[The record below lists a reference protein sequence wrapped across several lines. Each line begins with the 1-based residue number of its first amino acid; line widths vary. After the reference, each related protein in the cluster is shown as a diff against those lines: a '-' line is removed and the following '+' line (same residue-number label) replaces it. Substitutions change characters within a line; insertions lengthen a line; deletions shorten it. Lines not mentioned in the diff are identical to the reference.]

1 MAFTGLNWQHVK
13 STFWEA
19 NKMIDSMVTMI
30 AGHSGS
36 REGSADSRQSSSSSD
51 GALVA
56 TPGGKL
62 VLLKRKSDDE
72 EDEQDGSAIS
82 KKRCK
87 ELTEDMKNESSSSLE
102 SNNEAEDAKGS
113 IRFLSS
119 LTNVLTRPLQKPVP
133 TFKGDD
139 EWAPKE
145 MDEIAEFPLELCEK
159 YKKLHPNAEAP
170 KKFKLVNGEFSVVA
184 STEALAKE
192 AAARMAEQSS
202 PRGHKK
208 EDSREEKLTKNE
220 LTDNEDKQKKK
231 EKDFRAKEEEEAKKG
246 DKPLYH
252 LAITL
257 YNEENAR
264 FVMSLF
270 RSHKLADVVAL
281 CERCRENPELF
292 RVFPKS
298 KAQEQDLPEEK
309 HHEENLVFRIG
320 HDKYV
325 NIKEYLH
332 LIFNELRDNM
342 TWKSVH
348 ISSKIGLLEFFENL
362 KPHKI
367 KKYLNVIVQPEGLS
381 PLMIAIQNDQQETVR
396 WMLEHGA
403 DINTMTSDGQN
414 VLHVAA
420 TLSSGEMLKILWEV
434 KKCNEMLNK
443 MDSNGCTPAYIAL
456 TNACI
461 MNCQTLRGFGGTI
474 QSSESTQTVTPIIGA
489 MKRGKLD
496 EASLH
501 KMLEMKPDGL
511 TETEP
516 TTGNTVVHCAVNKKT
531 LILLM
536 EKFLDKI
543 DPEARNALHQTP
555 LHTFVIKDE
564 LGLVMT
570 LCAYG
575 VDKDAQDINGNT
587 PLHCAVTRGN
597 TEIARML
604 LCLGAKPDIKNKF
617 KESPRHI
624 ASRLSE
630 KEAKMDIVRALVI
643 CGAPACDDG
652 FVGCAFGCMHN
663 KGLTSCKTQLG
674 SSSSDEQSMEER
686 VKDIHVSDTAA
697 TAPYEFVLDPDTHL
711 VEEAYAERNETRAF
725 PHEEAL
731 KRVKNKLKE
740 LVEKK
745 KTSNVINV
753 LGLDG
758 GGIRGLVTVQMLIC
772 LEAYL
777 DRPLID
783 YFDWIGATSTGCYIM
798 STLMTGGSLRAA
810 QQYYLMFKD
819 QLFDSWTRPYDTKTL
834 ETFIRRAF
842 GADRLMGDIKYPRFF
857 CTTVRADTFP
867 VQLDLARNY
876 RLPISDK
883 ENNDLGFTD
892 PNELSMWRA
901 VRRSSAAPTYFSA
914 SEGKF
919 IDGGMI
925 SNNPILD
932 LMSEVCF
939 WNTTCQKMNLPDKI
953 VDIGCVLSV
962 GTGIT
967 PICPVDPSVFEMNDW
982 LGMLRGIKNLSLVVI
997 DQATATEGAP
1007 ITRSRSWCHSLGI
1020 PYYRLNAPI
1029 FKDVILDTNDDSDLA
1044 KIMWDSV
1051 VYSHTHKKDFQE
1063 LADLLRAVGTVDER
1077 KELLKI

>member
-1 MAFTGLNWQHVK
+1 MAFTGLGWQHVK
-13 STFWEA
+13 STLWEA

-30 AGHSGS
+30 AGKSES
-36 REGSADSRQSSSSSD
+36 RESSADSRASGSSSD
-51 GALVA
+51 GAIVAGPNGRLV
-56 TPGGKL
+56 
-62 VLLKRKSDDE
+62 VLKRKSTDDE
-72 EDEQDGSAIS
+72 AEPDGQAQS
-82 KKRCK
+82 KKLRP
-87 ELTEDMKNESSSSLE
+87 EQKNESSASLE
-102 SNNEAEDAKGS
+102 SASEAEDARGS

-119 LTNVLTRPLQKPVP
+119 LTNVLMNPKKEESTY
-133 TFKGDD
+133 KGDD
-139 EWAPKE
+139 EWVPKD
-145 MDEIAEFPLELCEK
+145 MDEIAEFPQEICDR
-159 YKKLHPNAEAP
+159 YKKVHPNVEAP
-170 KKFKLVNGEFSVVA
+170 KKYKLVNGEFSVVA
-184 STEALAKE
+184 SSEMLSKE
-192 AAARMAEQSS
+192 INSRMSETT
-202 PRGHKK
+202 PKHHKK

-220 LTDNEDKQKKK
+220 LTDNEDPKKKK
-231 EKDFRAKEEEEAKKG
+231 EKEVQEEEEAKN
-246 DKPLYH
+246 KPLYH

-257 YNEENAR
+257 YNEKNEKY
-264 FVMSLF
+264 FLSLF

-292 RVFPKS
+292 RVFPK
-298 KAQEQDLPEEK
+298 
-309 HHEENLVFRIG
+309 N
-320 HDKYV
+320 V

-348 ISSKIGLLEFFENL
+348 ISSKIGLLEFFENM
-362 KPHKI
+362 KEHKL
-367 KKYLNVIVQPEGLS
+367 KKYLNLIVQPEGLS

-396 WMLEHGA
+396 WMLKHGA
-403 DINTMTSDGQN
+403 DISIMTSEGQN

-420 TLSSGEMLKILWEV
+420 TLSSGEMLKILWEA
-434 KKCNEMLNK
+434 KQCEDMLNK

-461 MNCQTLRGFGGTI
+461 MNCQLLRGFGGTI
-474 QSSESTQTVTPIIGA
+474 QSSDSKQTATPIIGA
-489 MKRGKLD
+489 MKRGKVD
-496 EASLH
+496 EASLK
-501 KMLEMKPDGL
+501 KMLEMKPDGM

-516 TTGNTVVHCAVNKKT
+516 TTGNTVLHSVVNKKS

-536 EKFLDKI
+536 EIFRDQI
-543 DPEARNALHQTP
+543 DPEARNALQQTP

-604 LCLGAKPDIKNKF
+604 LCLGAKPDIKNRY
-617 KESPRHI
+617 KESPRHM
-624 ASRLSE
+624 AARLSE
-630 KEAKMDIVRALVI
+630 KEAKMDIVRALII
-643 CGAPACDDG
+643 CGAPACDAG

-663 KGLTSCKTQLG
+663 RGLTSCKTQLG
-674 SSSSDEQSMEER
+674 SSSSDEQSMEDR
-686 VKDIHVSDTAA
+686 VKDIHVSENAA
-697 TAPYEFVLDPDTHL
+697 TAGYEFVLDPDTQL

-731 KRVKNKLKE
+731 KRVKEKLKH
-740 LVEKK
+740 LAEKK

-772 LEAYL
+772 LENYL

-783 YFDWIGATSTGCYIM
+783 YFDWIGATSTGCYVM
-798 STLMTGGSLRAA
+798 STMITGGSLRNA

-819 QLFDSWTRPYDTKTL
+819 QLFDSWTRPYDTKVL
-834 ETFIRRAF
+834 ETFIKRAF
-842 GADRLMGDIKYPRFF
+842 GADRLMADIKYPRFF

-892 PNELSMWRA
+892 PNDLSMWRA

-925 SNNPILD
+925 SNNPVLD
-932 LMSEVCF
+932 LMSEICF

-953 VDIGCVLSV
+953 VDVGCVLSV

-1051 VYSHTHKKDFQE
+1051 VYAHTHKKDFQE
-1063 LADLLRAVGTVDER
+1063 LADLLKVVGTVEER
-1077 KELLKI
+1077 KKLLKI

>member
-1 MAFTGLNWQHVK
+1 MAFTGLNWEHVK

-30 AGHSGS
+30 AGSSGS
-36 REGSADSRQSSSSSD
+36 REGSADSRSSGSSSD
-51 GALVA
+51 GAIVA
-56 TPGGKL
+56 GPGGRL
-62 VLLKRKSDDE
+62 VVLKRKSADEDDS
-72 EDEQDGSAIS
+72 DGAALS
-82 KKRCK
+82 KKMC
-87 ELTEDMKNESSSSLE
+87 TENNDSQSDLSSS
-102 SNNEAEDAKGS
+102 EAEDTKGS

-119 LTNVLTRPLQKPVP
+119 LTNVIIRPSQKPAP
-133 TFKGDD
+133 TYAGAD
-139 EWAPKE
+139 EWVPKE
-145 MDEIAEFPLELCEK
+145 MEEIAEFPIESVDK
-159 YKKLHPNAEAP
+159 YKKVHPNAEAP
-170 KKFKLVNGEFSVVA
+170 KKFMLVNGEFSVVA
-184 STEALAKE
+184 SLEKLTEEMNIRAS
-192 AAARMAEQSS
+192 EQNS
-202 PRGHKK
+202 PRQHKHQ
-208 EDSREEKLTKNE
+208 DSREEKLTKNE
-220 LTDNEDKQKKK
+220 LTDNEDPKKKK
-231 EKDFRAKEEEEAKKG
+231 EKEDKEEEENKKG
-246 DKPLYH
+246 DKVLYH

-257 YNEENAR
+257 FNEENKKY
-264 FVMSLF
+264 VMSLY

-292 RVFPKS
+292 RVFPK
-298 KAQEQDLPEEK
+298 
-309 HHEENLVFRIG
+309 N
-320 HDKYV
+320 V

-348 ISSKIGLLEFFENL
+348 ISSKIGLLEFFENM
-362 KPHKI
+362 KEHKL
-367 KKYLNVIVQPEGLS
+367 KKYLNLIVQPEGLS
-381 PLMIAIQNDQQETVR
+381 PLMIAIQNDQQKTVK

-420 TLSSGEMLKILWEV
+420 TISNGEILKILWETN
-434 KKCNEMLNK
+434 KCNEMVNK
-443 MDSNGCTPAYIAL
+443 ADANGSTPAYTAI
-456 TNACI
+456 TNACV
-461 MNCQTLRGFGGTI
+461 MNCHMLRGHGGAL
-474 QSSESTQTVTPIIGA
+474 QSTESPTTVYPFIGA

-496 EASLH
+496 EASLK

-516 TTGNTVVHCAVNKKT
+516 TTGNTVIHSAINKRS

-536 EKFLDKI
+536 EKFRDQT
-543 DPEARNALHQTP
+543 DPEARNALQQTP

-575 VDKDAQDINGNT
+575 VDKNAQDINGNT

-604 LCLGAKPDIKNKF
+604 LCLGAKPDIKNRY

-624 ASRLSE
+624 AARLSE
-630 KEAKMDIVRALVI
+630 KEAKMDIVRALII

-652 FVGCAFGCMHN
+652 FIGCAFGCMH
-663 KGLTSCKTQLG
+663 KTGLTSCKTQLG
-674 SSSSDEQSMEER
+674 SSSSDEQSMEDR
-686 VKDIHVSDTAA
+686 VKDIHVSDHAA
-697 TAPYEFVLDPDTHL
+697 SAPYEFVLDPDTQL

-731 KRVKNKLKE
+731 RRVKEKLKE

-772 LEAYL
+772 LENYL
-777 DRPLID
+777 DRPLVD

-798 STLMTGGSLRAA
+798 STMITGGSLRDA
-810 QQYYLMFKD
+810 QNYYLMFKD

-834 ETFIRRAF
+834 EMFIQRAF
-842 GADRLMGDIKYPRFF
+842 GADRFMSDIKYPRFF

-876 RLPISDK
+876 RLPISEK
-883 ENNDLGFTD
+883 ENHDLGFGD
-892 PNELSMWRA
+892 PKELSMWRA

-914 SEGKF
+914 SEGKY

-925 SNNPILD
+925 SNNPVLD
-932 LMSEVCF
+932 LMSEICF
-939 WNTTCQKMNLPDKI
+939 WNTTCQKMKLPDKM

-982 LGMLRGIKNLSLVVI
+982 FGMLRGIKNLSLVVI

-1029 FKDVILDTNDDSDLA
+1029 FKDVILDTNDDSELA

-1063 LADLLRAVGTVDER
+1063 LADLLKAVGTVDER
-1077 KELLKI
+1077 KDHLII

>member
-1 MAFTGLNWQHVK
+1 
-13 STFWEA
+13 
-19 NKMIDSMVTMI
+19 MVTMI
-30 AGHSGS
+30 AGSSGS
-36 REGSADSRQSSSSSD
+36 REGSADSRSSGSSSD

-56 TPGGKL
+56 APGGKL
-62 VLLKRKSDDE
+62 IMLKRKSDEDE
-72 EDEQDGSAIS
+72 EDGSAQS
-82 KKRCK
+82 KKACI
-87 ELTEDMKNESSSSLE
+87 ENDSASECS
-102 SNNEAEDAKGS
+102 EAEDARGS

-119 LTNVLTRPLQKPVP
+119 LTNVIIKPLKKPKP
-133 TFKGDD
+133 TYSGDD
-139 EWAPKE
+139 EWVPKE
-145 MDEIAEFPLELCEK
+145 MEEIAEFPTELIDK
-159 YKKLHPNAEAP
+159 YKKVHPNVEAP
-170 KKFKLVNGEFSVVA
+170 QKFKLVNGEFSVVA
-184 STEALAKE
+184 SMQKLTEEMALRTQE
-192 AAARMAEQSS
+192 NS
-202 PRGHKK
+202 PRQHKHH
-208 EDSREEKLTKNE
+208 DSREERLTKNE
-220 LTDNEDKQKKK
+220 LTDNEDQKKK
-231 EKDFRAKEEEEAKKG
+231 KEREAKEEEEAKKG
-246 DKPLYH
+246 DKVLYH

-257 YNEENAR
+257 FNEKNEKY
-264 FVMSLF
+264 VMTLF

-292 RVFPKS
+292 RVFPK
-298 KAQEQDLPEEK
+298 
-309 HHEENLVFRIG
+309 N
-320 HDKYV
+320 V

-332 LIFNELRDNM
+332 LIFMELRDNM

-348 ISSKIGLLEFFENL
+348 ISSKIGLLEFFENM
-362 KPHKI
+362 KEHKL
-367 KKYLNVIVQPEGLS
+367 KKYLNLIVQPEGLS

-403 DINTMTSDGQN
+403 DINTVTADGQN

-420 TLSSGEMLKILWEV
+420 TISNGEILKILWETN
-434 KKCNEMLNK
+434 KCETMINK
-443 MDSNGCTPAYIAL
+443 TDANGSTPAYSAFSSACITNWQMLRGHGGAL
-456 TNACI
+456 QSTESTTNA
-461 MNCQTLRGFGGTI
+461 
-474 QSSESTQTVTPIIGA
+474 TPFIGA

-496 EASLH
+496 EASLK
-501 KMLEMKPDGL
+501 KMLEQKPDGL

-516 TTGNTVVHCAVNKKT
+516 TTGNTVIHSATNKKC

-536 EKFLDKI
+536 EKFRDQT
-543 DPEARNALHQTP
+543 DPEARNALQQTP
-555 LHTFVIKDE
+555 LHSFVIRDE

-587 PLHCAVTRGN
+587 PLHCAVTRGH

-604 LCLGAKPDIKNKF
+604 LCLGAKPDIKNRHR
-617 KESPRHI
+617 ESPRHI
-624 ASRLSE
+624 AARLTE
-630 KEAKMDIVRALVI
+630 KEAKMDIVRALII
-643 CGAPACDDG
+643 CGAPACDEG
-652 FVGCAFGCMHN
+652 FIGCAFGCMH
-663 KGLTSCKTQLG
+663 KRGLTSCQTQLG

-686 VKDIHVSDTAA
+686 VKDIHVSENAA
-697 TAPYEFVLDPDTHL
+697 SAPYEFVLDPDTQL
-711 VEEAYAERNETRAF
+711 VEEAYAERSETRAY

-740 LVEKK
+740 LIEKK

-772 LEAYL
+772 LENYL

-798 STLMTGGSLRAA
+798 STLMTGGSLRNA

-819 QLFDSWTRPYDTKTL
+819 QLFDSWTRPYDTKIL
-834 ETFIRRAF
+834 ETFIKRAF
-842 GADRLMGDIKYPRFF
+842 GGEKMMGDIKYPRFF

-876 RLPISDK
+876 RLPISEK

-892 PNELSMWRA
+892 PKELSMWRA

-925 SNNPILD
+925 SNNPVLD
-932 LMSEVCF
+932 LMSEICF
-939 WNTTCQKMNLPDKI
+939 WNTTCQKQELPDKI
-953 VDIGCVLSV
+953 VDVGCVLSV

-1029 FKDVILDTNDDSDLA
+1029 FKDVILDTNDDYDLA

-1063 LADLLRAVGTVDER
+1063 LAELLKTVGTVDER
-1077 KELLKI
+1077 KEHLKI

>member
-1 MAFTGLNWQHVK
+1 MAFTGLNWEHVK
-13 STFWEA
+13 NTFLGA
-19 NKMIDSMVTMI
+19 NKMIDSMVNMI
-30 AGHSGS
+30 AGGSGS
-36 REGSADSRQSSSSSD
+36 RESSAESRSSGSSSD
-51 GALVA
+51 GAIVA
-56 TPGGKL
+56 APGGRL
-62 VLLKRKSDDE
+62 VVLKRKSTD
-72 EDEQDGSAIS
+72 EDEPDGAAQS
-82 KKRCK
+82 KKLCP
-87 ELTEDMKNESSSSLE
+87 ENEPSSESSSD
-102 SNNEAEDAKGS
+102 AEDSRGS

-119 LTNVLTRPLQKPVP
+119 LTNVIIKPLTKTIP
-133 TFKGDD
+133 TYKGDD
-139 EWAPKE
+139 EWAPQD
-145 MDEIAEFPLELCEK
+145 MDEIAEFPLESVEK
-159 YKKLHPNAEAP
+159 YKKVHPNVEAP

-184 STEALAKE
+184 SLETLTKDMN
-192 AAARMAEQSS
+192 ARMSES
-202 PRGHKK
+202 KK

-220 LTDNEDKQKKK
+220 LTDNEDPKKKK
-231 EKDFRAKEEEEAKKG
+231 ERDSRAKEEEEEKNKA
-246 DKPLYH
+246 LYH

-257 YNEENAR
+257 FNEKNEKY
-264 FVMSLF
+264 VMSLF

-292 RVFPKS
+292 RVFPK
-298 KAQEQDLPEEK
+298 
-309 HHEENLVFRIG
+309 N
-320 HDKYV
+320 V

-332 LIFNELRDNM
+332 LLFQELRDNM

-348 ISSKIGLLEFFENL
+348 ISSKIGLIEFFENM
-362 KPHKI
+362 KEHKL
-367 KKYLNVIVQPEGLS
+367 KKYLNLIVQPEGLS

-420 TLSSGEMLKILWEV
+420 TLSTGDMLKILWETN
-434 KKCNEMLNK
+434 KCETMLNK
-443 MDSNGCTPAYIAL
+443 MDSNGCTPAYVAL

-474 QSSESTQTVTPIIGA
+474 QSSESGQAVTPIIGA

-496 EASLH
+496 EAALK
-501 KMLEMKPDGL
+501 KMLELKPDGL

-516 TTGNTVVHCAVNKKT
+516 TTGNTVIHSAVNKKS

-536 EKFLDKI
+536 EKFRDQT

-555 LHTFVIKDE
+555 LHTFVIKEE

-597 TEIARML
+597 TEIVRML
-604 LCLGAKPDIKNKF
+604 LCLGAKPDMKNRY

-624 ASRLSE
+624 AARLSE
-630 KEAKMDIVRALVI
+630 KEAKMDIVRALII
-643 CGAPACDDG
+643 CGAPACDEG
-652 FVGCAFGCMHN
+652 FIGCAFGCMHN
-663 KGLTSCKTQLG
+663 RGLTSCKTQLG

-686 VKDIHVSDTAA
+686 VKDIHVSDNAA
-697 TAPYEFVLDPDTHL
+697 SAPYEFVLDPDTQL
-711 VEEAYAERNETRAF
+711 VEEAYAERSETRAF
-725 PHEEAL
+725 PHEAAL
-731 KRVKNKLKE
+731 KRVKDKLKE

-772 LEAYL
+772 LENYL
-777 DRPLID
+777 DRPLVD
-783 YFDWIGATSTGCYIM
+783 YFDWIAGTSTGCYIM
-798 STLMTGGSLRAA
+798 STLLTGGSLRSA

-819 QLFDSWTRPYDTKTL
+819 QLFDSWTRPYDTRIL
-834 ETFIRRAF
+834 ETFIKRAF
-842 GADRLMGDIKYPRFF
+842 GGDRLMSDIKYPRFF

-876 RLPISDK
+876 QLPVSEK

-892 PNELSMWRA
+892 PKELSVWRA

-914 SEGKF
+914 SEGKY

-925 SNNPILD
+925 SNNPTLD
-932 LMSEVCF
+932 LMSEICF
-939 WNTTCQKMNLPDKI
+939 WNTSCQKAECPERM
-953 VDIGCVLSV
+953 VDVGCVLSV

-1007 ITRSRSWCHSLGI
+1007 ITRSRSWCHSLGY

-1029 FKDVILDTNDDSDLA
+1029 FKDVILDTNDDSELA

-1063 LADLLRAVGTVDER
+1063 LADLLKAVGPVDER

>member
-1 MAFTGLNWQHVK
+1 MAFTGLNWDHVK
-13 STFWEA
+13 STFLGA
-19 NKMIDSMVTMI
+19 NKLIGSMVNMV
-30 AGHSGS
+30 SGGSDS
-36 REGSADSRQSSSSSD
+36 RESSADSRSSGSSSD
-51 GALVA
+51 GAIVA
-56 TPGGKL
+56 APGGRL
-62 VLLKRKSDDE
+62 VVLKRKSTDE
-72 EDEQDGSAIS
+72 DMQDGAAQS
-82 KKRCK
+82 KKICP
-87 ELTEDMKNESSSSLE
+87 ESESSS
-102 SNNEAEDAKGS
+102 EASSDVEDAKGS

-119 LTNVLTRPLQKPVP
+119 LTNVIIKPLSKPVP
-133 TFKGDD
+133 TYKGDD
-139 EWAPKE
+139 EWAPKD
-145 MDEIAEFPLELCEK
+145 MDEIAEFPLESVEK
-159 YKKLHPNAEAP
+159 YKKVHPNVEAP

-184 STEALAKE
+184 SLETLTKE
-192 AAARMAEQSS
+192 LNARMSENS
-202 PRGHKK
+202 PKHHKK

-220 LTDNEDKQKKK
+220 LTDNEDPKKKK
-231 EKDFRAKEEEEAKKG
+231 EKQAKEEEEAMKG
-246 DKPLYH
+246 DKTLYH

-257 YNEENAR
+257 FNEKNEKY
-264 FVMSLF
+264 VMSLF

-292 RVFPKS
+292 RVFPRDVS
-298 KAQEQDLPEEK
+298 
-309 HHEENLVFRIG
+309 
-320 HDKYV
+320 
-325 NIKEYLH
+325 IKEYLH
-332 LIFNELRDNM
+332 LLFQELRDNM

-348 ISSKIGLLEFFENL
+348 ISSKIGLIEFFENM
-362 KPHKI
+362 KEHKL
-367 KKYLNVIVQPEGLS
+367 KKYLNLIVQPEGLS

-396 WMLEHGA
+396 WMLDHGA
-403 DINTMTSDGQN
+403 EINTMTSDGQN

-420 TLSSGEMLKILWEV
+420 TLSSGEMLKILWETN
-434 KKCNEMLNK
+434 KCESMLNK
-443 MDSNGCTPAYIAL
+443 MDSNGCTPAYVAL

-461 MNCQTLRGFGGTI
+461 MNCQMLRGFGGTI
-474 QSSESTQTVTPIIGA
+474 QSSESNQAVTPIIGA

-496 EASLH
+496 EASLK

-511 TETEP
+511 SEKEP
-516 TTGNTVVHCAVNKKT
+516 TTGNTVIHSAVNKKS

-536 EKFLDKI
+536 EKFRDQT

-555 LHTFVIKDE
+555 LHAFVIKED

-597 TEIARML
+597 TEITRML
-604 LCLGAKPDIKNKF
+604 LCLGAKPDIKNRY

-624 ASRLSE
+624 AARLSE
-630 KEAKMDIVRALVI
+630 QEAKMDIVRALII

-652 FVGCAFGCMHN
+652 FIGCAFGCMHN
-663 KGLTSCKTQLG
+663 RGLTSCKTQLG
-674 SSSSDEQSMEER
+674 SSSSDEQSMEDR
-686 VKDIHVSDTAA
+686 VKDIHVSENAA
-697 TAPYEFVLDPDTHL
+697 SAPYEFVLDPDTQL

-725 PHEEAL
+725 PHEAAL
-731 KRVKNKLKE
+731 KRVKDKLKE
-740 LVEKK
+740 LAEKK

-772 LEAYL
+772 LENYL

-783 YFDWIGATSTGCYIM
+783 YFDWIAGTSTGCYIM
-798 STLMTGGSLRAA
+798 STLLTGGSLRSA

-819 QLFDSWTRPYDTKTL
+819 QLFDSWTRPYDTKIL
-834 ETFIRRAF
+834 ETFIKRAF
-842 GADRLMGDIKYPRFF
+842 GSDRLMSDIKYPRFF

-876 RLPISDK
+876 RLPVSEK

-892 PNELSMWRA
+892 PKELSMWRA

-925 SNNPILD
+925 SNNPTLD
-932 LMSEVCF
+932 LMSEICF
-939 WNTTCQKMNLPDKI
+939 WNTSCQKAEVPEKM
-953 VDIGCVLSV
+953 VDVGCVLSV

-1029 FKDVILDTNDDSDLA
+1029 FKDVILDTNDDYDLA

-1063 LADLLRAVGTVDER
+1063 LADLLKEVGTVDER

>member
-1 MAFTGLNWQHVK
+1 MAFTGLNWDHVK
-13 STFWEA
+13 TTFWEA
-19 NKMIDSMVTMI
+19 NKMLDSMVTMI
-30 AGHSGS
+30 ARSSGS
-36 REGSADSRQSSSSSD
+36 RESSAESRSSGSSSD

-56 TPGGKL
+56 GPNGKL
-62 VLLKRKSDDE
+62 VMLKRKSTDEDE
-72 EDEQDGSAIS
+72 EDGAAMS
-82 KKRCK
+82 KKPCL
-87 ELTEDMKNESSSSLE
+87 ESDSASESS
-102 SNNEAEDAKGS
+102 EAEDAKGS

-119 LTNVLTRPLQKPVP
+119 LTNVIMRPAQKA
-133 TFKGDD
+133 TSTYSGAD
-139 EWAPKE
+139 EWVPKE
-145 MDEIAEFPLELCEK
+145 MEEIAEFPLESIDK
-159 YKKLHPNAEAP
+159 YKKVHPNAEAP
-170 KKFKLVNGEFSVVA
+170 KKFMLVNGEFAVVA
-184 STEALAKE
+184 SLEKLTEEQALRAQE
-192 AAARMAEQSS
+192 NS
-202 PRGHKK
+202 PHQHKHH
-208 EDSREEKLTKNE
+208 DSREERLTKNE
-220 LTDNEDKQKKK
+220 LTDNEDQKKK
-231 EKDFRAKEEEEAKKG
+231 KERDFRAKEEEEAKKG
-246 DKPLYH
+246 EKVLYH

-257 YNEENAR
+257 FNENKEKY
-264 FVMSLF
+264 VMSLF

-292 RVFPKS
+292 RVFPK
-298 KAQEQDLPEEK
+298 
-309 HHEENLVFRIG
+309 N
-320 HDKYV
+320 V

-332 LIFNELRDNM
+332 LIFMELRDNM

-348 ISSKIGLLEFFENL
+348 ISSKIGLLEFFENMRS
-362 KPHKI
+362 HKLQ
-367 KKYLNVIVQPEGLS
+367 KYLNLIVQPEGLS

-396 WMLEHGA
+396 WMVEHGA
-403 DINTMTSDGQN
+403 DLNTITSDGQN
-414 VLHVAA
+414 VLHMAA
-420 TLSSGEMLKILWEV
+420 TI
-434 KKCNEMLNK
+434 
-443 MDSNGCTPAYIAL
+443 SNGEILKFLWDTNKCEAMINKTDVNGSTPAYSAFSSACITNWQMLRGHGGAL
-456 TNACI
+456 QSTESTTNA
-461 MNCQTLRGFGGTI
+461 
-474 QSSESTQTVTPIIGA
+474 TPFIGA

-496 EASLH
+496 EASLK
-501 KMLEMKPDGL
+501 KMLEQKADGL
-511 TETEP
+511 QEVES
-516 TTGNTVVHCAVNKKT
+516 TTGNSVIHFASNKKC

-536 EKFLDKI
+536 EKFRDQT
-543 DPEARNALHQTP
+543 DPEARNKFQQTP
-555 LHTFVIKDE
+555 LHTFVINGE

-575 VDKDAQDINGNT
+575 VEKDAQDVNGNT
-587 PLHCAVTRGN
+587 PLHCAVTRGF

-604 LCLGAKPDIKNKF
+604 LCLGAKPDLKNRY
-617 KESPRHI
+617 KESPRHL
-624 ASRLSE
+624 AARLTD
-630 KEAKMDIVRALVI
+630 KEAKMDIVRALII

-663 KGLTSCKTQLG
+663 RGLTSCKTQLG

-686 VKDIHVSDTAA
+686 VKDIHVSENAA
-697 TAPYEFVLDPDTHL
+697 SAPYEFVLDPDTQL
-711 VEEAYAERNETRAF
+711 VEEAYAERSETRAY
-725 PHEEAL
+725 PHEMAL
-731 KRVKNKLKE
+731 ERVKNKLKD
-740 LVEKK
+740 LIEKK

-772 LEAYL
+772 LESYL

-798 STLMTGGSLRAA
+798 STLMTGGSLRHA

-834 ETFIRRAF
+834 ETFIKRSF

-883 ENNDLGFTD
+883 ENKDLGFTD
-892 PNELSMWRA
+892 PMGTIDSTSSELLNCVYFSELSMWRA

-925 SNNPILD
+925 SNNPVLD
-932 LMSEVCF
+932 LMSEICF
-939 WNTTCQKMNLPDKI
+939 WNTTCQKQQLIDKI
-953 VDIGCVLSV
+953 VDVGCVLSV

-1029 FKDVILDTNDDSDLA
+1029 FKDVILDTNDDYDLA

-1063 LADLLRAVGTVDER
+1063 LAELLKTVGTVDER